1 MFKADSAYSTK
12 AEPGR
17 GAPPLPCGRLW
28 LSGGLWRSLGGLAW
42 AGASSRAGGQ
52 KAALLVLF
60 FVRSLFP
67 FALSPSP
74 CSRLPFASA
83 GVGAGA
89 VLWCRL
95 AGRSIWAV
103 VQAVPLVVLSV
114 PLAVCAALCRLC
126 GLWGALSP
134 LAVLCASLPLLSF
147 WGCLLWCWCRLCGVL
162 GRAGQ
167 WCWVL
172 GWC

>member
-1 MFKADSAYSTK
+1 M
-12 AEPGR
+12 
-17 GAPPLPCGRLW
+17 
-28 LSGGLWRSLGGLAW
+28 
-42 AGASSRAGGQ
+42 
-52 KAALLVLF
+52 LF